1 MRIPERY
8 SEAKYEDVPESI
20 RTLVKAMR
28 ESKRGIY
35 IHGGVG
41 SGKTHIAYAVARK
54 WNEVTGRAPHFW
66 NTTELMQEIKDDFD
80 RDAYSKKHTLEN
92 LMTTE
97 SLIVLDDIGVEKVSD
112 WVLERFYLLVNRRYN
127 EMRPIIFTS
136 NYTPADLADK
146 IGERTV
152 SRIVELCEVVKVD
165 GIDRRLQRKN
175 V

>member
-1 MRIPERY
+1 MRTPERY
-8 SEAKYEDVPESI
+8 INAKYEDVPENI

-41 SGKTHIAYAVARK
+41 SGKTHVAYAIANK
-54 WNEVTGRAPHFW
+54 WNDVTRGNVIFW
-66 NTTELMQEIKDDFD
+66 NTTELMQEIKDDYD
-80 RDAYSKKHTLEN
+80 RDAYSKKHTLDN
-92 LMTTE
+92 LMHTE
-97 SLIVLDDIGVEKVSD
+97 QLIVLDDIGVEKVSD
-112 WVLERFYLLVNRRYN
+112 WVLERFYLLINKRYN

-152 SRIVELCEVVKVD
+152 SRIVELCEVVKLD
-165 GIDRRLQRKN
+165 GADRRLQR
-175 V
+175 